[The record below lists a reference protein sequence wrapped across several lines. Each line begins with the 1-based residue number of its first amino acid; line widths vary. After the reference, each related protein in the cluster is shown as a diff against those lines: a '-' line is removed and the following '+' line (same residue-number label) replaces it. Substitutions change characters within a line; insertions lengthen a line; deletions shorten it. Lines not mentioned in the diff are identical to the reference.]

1 MPLRS
6 INRESEASR
15 DREDALF
22 EMRIPPTREQGQG
35 RKFSNICVEDIEIG
49 ALV

>member
-22 EMRIPPTREQGQG
+22 EMRIPPTREG